1 MEISNSICN
10 SNRHNNSNSNSNRY
24 GNSNST
30 RKVKIKVILRETEIE
45 IVKVKNKFLIK
56 SYNCF
61 NKNMNVKTLNVK
73 IDEFV
78 SYTMSFLN
86 NIQVFHWQTQS
97 YAEHEALG
105 EYYESLTD
113 LNDKLVE
120 SWQGNQNTRLKF
132 SEGPYSLENY
142 FSKEETKN
150 KINEFK
156 NQVTQ
161 LSGFV
166 AELNE
171 SNSFDDIENILE
183 EISEVNSRTLYLL
196 SLS

>member
-1 MEISNSICN
+1 MS
-10 SNRHNNSNSNSNRY
+10 
-24 GNSNST
+24 
-30 RKVKIKVILRETEIE
+30 
-45 IVKVKNKFLIK
+45 
-56 SYNCF
+56 
-61 NKNMNVKTLNVK
+61 VKTLNVK

>member
-1 MEISNSICN
+1 M
-10 SNRHNNSNSNSNRY
+10 R
-24 GNSNST
+24 
-30 RKVKIKVILRETEIE
+30 VI
-45 IVKVKNKFLIK
+45 NKTMINFIQ
-56 SYNCF
+56 S
-61 NKNMNVKTLNVK
+61 NMN
-73 IDEFV
+73 
-78 SYTMSFLN
+78 FLN
-86 NIQVFHWQTQS
+86 DVQAYHWQTKS

-166 AELNE
+166 SELNE

>member
-1 MEISNSICN
+1 
-10 SNRHNNSNSNSNRY
+10 
-24 GNSNST
+24 
-30 RKVKIKVILRETEIE
+30 
-45 IVKVKNKFLIK
+45 
-56 SYNCF
+56 
-61 NKNMNVKTLNVK
+61 MNVKVLNVK

-150 KINEFK
+150 RINEFK
-156 NQVTQ
+156 NKVTQ

-183 EISEVNSRTLYLL
+183 EISEVNGLVFGISTTAVTPPQAADSEPVFQS
-196 SLS
+196 SLCGYPGSLK

>member
-1 MEISNSICN
+1 
-10 SNRHNNSNSNSNRY
+10 
-24 GNSNST
+24 
-30 RKVKIKVILRETEIE
+30 
-45 IVKVKNKFLIK
+45 
-56 SYNCF
+56 
-61 NKNMNVKTLNVK
+61 MNVKILNTK

-97 YAEHEALG
+97 YAEHQALG

-113 LNDKLVE
+113 LNDKFVE

-132 SEGPYSLENY
+132 SEGPYSLQNY

-150 KINEFK
+150 MINDFK

-183 EISEVNSRTLYLL
+183 IGIGTNNEDTVSHMSVKGKPGASLRAFSESFG
-196 SLS
+196 

>member
-1 MEISNSICN
+1 MYK
-10 SNRHNNSNSNSNRY
+10 R
-24 GNSNST
+24 
-30 RKVKIKVILRETEIE
+30 
-45 IVKVKNKFLIK
+45 
-56 SYNCF
+56 
-61 NKNMNVKTLNVK
+61 
-73 IDEFV
+73 
-78 SYTMSFLN
+78 
-86 NIQVFHWQTQS
+86 QTQS

-142 FSKEETKN
+142 FSREETKN

-166 AELNE
+166 SELNE

>member
-1 MEISNSICN
+1 MCIRDRGESEQIA
-10 SNRHNNSNSNSNRY
+10 
-24 GNSNST
+24 
-30 RKVKIKVILRETEIE
+30 L
-45 IVKVKNKFLIK
+45 L
-56 SYNCF
+56 
-61 NKNMNVKTLNVK
+61 
-73 IDEFV
+73 DE
-78 SYTMSFLN
+78 
-86 NIQVFHWQTQS
+86 
-97 YAEHEALG
+97 
-105 EYYESLTD
+105 
-113 LNDKLVE
+113 
-120 SWQGNQNTRLKF
+120 
-132 SEGPYSLENY
+132 
-142 FSKEETKN
+142 

>member
-1 MEISNSICN
+1 
-10 SNRHNNSNSNSNRY
+10 
-24 GNSNST
+24 
-30 RKVKIKVILRETEIE
+30 
-45 IVKVKNKFLIK
+45 
-56 SYNCF
+56 
-61 NKNMNVKTLNVK
+61 MNVKTLNLK

-97 YAEHEALG
+97 YSEHEALG
-105 EYYESLTD
+105 EYYESLTL
-113 LNDKLVE
+113 LNDKFVE

-150 KINEFK
+150 KILDFK
-156 NQVTQ
+156 KQVTTM
-161 LSGFV
+161 SGYV

-171 SNSFDDIENILE
+171 SNEFDDIENILE
-183 EISEVNSRTLYLL
+183 EISETNSRTLYLL

>member
-1 MEISNSICN
+1 
-10 SNRHNNSNSNSNRY
+10 
-24 GNSNST
+24 
-30 RKVKIKVILRETEIE
+30 
-45 IVKVKNKFLIK
+45 
-56 SYNCF
+56 
-61 NKNMNVKTLNVK
+61 MNVKILNAK

-86 NIQVFHWQTQS
+86 NIQVYHWQTQS
-97 YAEHEALG
+97 YSEHEALG
-105 EYYESLTD
+105 EYYESLTL

-120 SWQGNQNTRLKF
+120 SWQGNQNTRLRF

-150 KINEFK
+150 KIIDFK
-156 NQVTQ
+156 NQVTMM
-161 LSGFV
+161 SGYV

-171 SNSFDDIENILE
+171 SNNFDDIENILE
-183 EISEVNSRTLYLL
+183 EISETNSRTLYLL

>member
-1 MEISNSICN
+1 
-10 SNRHNNSNSNSNRY
+10 
-24 GNSNST
+24 
-30 RKVKIKVILRETEIE
+30 
-45 IVKVKNKFLIK
+45 
-56 SYNCF
+56 
-61 NKNMNVKTLNVK
+61 MNVKTLNIK

-97 YAEHEALG
+97 YSEHEALG
-105 EYYESLTD
+105 EYYESLTL
-113 LNDKLVE
+113 LNDKFVE

-150 KINEFK
+150 KILDFK
-156 NQVTQ
+156 KQVTTM
-161 LSGFV
+161 SRYV

-171 SNSFDDIENILE
+171 SNEFDDIENILE
-183 EISEVNSRTLYLL
+183 EISETNSRTLYLL

>member
-1 MEISNSICN
+1 
-10 SNRHNNSNSNSNRY
+10 
-24 GNSNST
+24 
-30 RKVKIKVILRETEIE
+30 
-45 IVKVKNKFLIK
+45 
-56 SYNCF
+56 
-61 NKNMNVKTLNVK
+61 MNVKTLNLK

-78 SYTMSFLN
+78 SYTISFLN

-97 YAEHEALG
+97 YSEHEALG
-105 EYYESLTD
+105 EYYESLTL
-113 LNDKLVE
+113 LNDKFVE

-150 KINEFK
+150 KILDFK
-156 NQVTQ
+156 KQVTTM
-161 LSGFV
+161 SGYV

-171 SNSFDDIENILE
+171 SNEFDDIENILE
-183 EISEVNSRTLYLL
+183 EISEINSRTLYLL

>member
-1 MEISNSICN
+1 
-10 SNRHNNSNSNSNRY
+10 
-24 GNSNST
+24 
-30 RKVKIKVILRETEIE
+30 
-45 IVKVKNKFLIK
+45 
-56 SYNCF
+56 
-61 NKNMNVKTLNVK
+61 MNVKILNAK

-86 NIQVFHWQTQS
+86 NIQVYHWQTQS
-97 YAEHEALG
+97 YSEHEALG
-105 EYYESLTD
+105 EYYESLTL

-120 SWQGNQNTRLKF
+120 SWQGNQNTRLRF

-150 KINEFK
+150 KIINFK
-156 NQVTQ
+156 NQVTTM
-161 LSGFV
+161 SGYV

-171 SNSFDDIENILE
+171 SNNFDDIENILE
-183 EISEVNSRTLYLL
+183 EISETNSRTLYLL

>member
-1 MEISNSICN
+1 
-10 SNRHNNSNSNSNRY
+10 
-24 GNSNST
+24 
-30 RKVKIKVILRETEIE
+30 
-45 IVKVKNKFLIK
+45 
-56 SYNCF
+56 
-61 NKNMNVKTLNVK
+61 MNVKTLNIK

-97 YAEHEALG
+97 YAEHQALV
-105 EYYESLTD
+105 SIMKASQISMI
-113 LNDKLVE
+113 NFVE

-132 SEGPYSLENY
+132 SEGPYSLQNY

-150 KINEFK
+150 LINDFK

-161 LSGFV
+161 ISGYV
-166 AELNE
+166 SELNE

>member
-1 MEISNSICN
+1 
-10 SNRHNNSNSNSNRY
+10 
-24 GNSNST
+24 
-30 RKVKIKVILRETEIE
+30 
-45 IVKVKNKFLIK
+45 
-56 SYNCF
+56 
-61 NKNMNVKTLNVK
+61 MNVKTLNIK

-97 YAEHEALG
+97 YSEHEALG
-105 EYYESLTD
+105 EYYESLTL
-113 LNDKLVE
+113 LNDKFVE

-150 KINEFK
+150 KILDFK
-156 NQVTQ
+156 KQVTTM
-161 LSGFV
+161 SGYV

-171 SNSFDDIENILE
+171 SNEFDDIENILE
-183 EISEVNSRTLYLL
+183 EISETNSRILYLL

>member
-1 MEISNSICN
+1 
-10 SNRHNNSNSNSNRY
+10 
-24 GNSNST
+24 
-30 RKVKIKVILRETEIE
+30 
-45 IVKVKNKFLIK
+45 
-56 SYNCF
+56 
-61 NKNMNVKTLNVK
+61 MNVKKLNLK

-78 SYTMSFLN
+78 SYTISFLN

-97 YAEHEALG
+97 YSEHEALG
-105 EYYESLTD
+105 EYYESLTL
-113 LNDKLVE
+113 LNDKFVE

-150 KINEFK
+150 KILDFK
-156 NQVTQ
+156 KQVTTM
-161 LSGFV
+161 SGYV

-171 SNSFDDIENILE
+171 SNEFDDIENILE
-183 EISEVNSRTLYLL
+183 EISETNSRTLYLL

>member
-1 MEISNSICN
+1 
-10 SNRHNNSNSNSNRY
+10 
-24 GNSNST
+24 
-30 RKVKIKVILRETEIE
+30 
-45 IVKVKNKFLIK
+45 
-56 SYNCF
+56 
-61 NKNMNVKTLNVK
+61 MNVKTLNIK

-78 SYTMSFLN
+78 SYTISFLN

-97 YAEHEALG
+97 YSEHEALG
-105 EYYESLTD
+105 EYYESLTL
-113 LNDKLVE
+113 LNDKFVE

-150 KINEFK
+150 KILDFK
-156 NQVTQ
+156 KQVTTM
-161 LSGFV
+161 SGYV

-171 SNSFDDIENILE
+171 SNEFDDIENILE
-183 EISEVNSRTLYLL
+183 EISEINSRTLYLL